1 MKKYHFLSLIL
12 TFAVLLTALTVP
24 ALALDDPDPRCGA
37 AIVVDGDYGE
47 VLYEKNAY
55 DRMYPASI
63 TKIMTSLVV
72 MDALER
78 GDIALDTPVTATATA
93 IDIPYDASNAGIK
106 AGEILTVEQLLY
118 CDMVSSACEACNILG
133 EAVAGSVEAF
143 VEKMNEKAA
152 ELGMKDS
159 HFVNA
164 HGLHDPNHYT
174 TAYDITIMAREAMKN
189 ELFRTIVSTTKYVIP
204 ATNMHAERTIRT
216 TNSLIDN
223 WILAGYTYDKAIGI
237 KTGFTSAAGRCLASA
252 AVDDDGR
259 TFFCVV
265 LGAEN
270 VKEEDGTTTYY
281 AFKESKRLLEW
292 AFDNFE
298 RTVLMDENLVIREVP
313 VTLSDTDHVLVQPV
327 GKVEHTMPVD
337 YDPEK
342 AELVIDLPESVEAPV
357 AKNKKLGTVTLV
369 YEGEELGQLD
379 LVTVNEVAMS
389 ETKYYADVVEKMVEE
404 TVENKWVMGLIV
416 TVVVLIVVLVVV
428 IWVMVAGRRRD
439 RNRYGRYSYSGKK
452 RRY

>member
-1 MKKYHFLSLIL
+1 MKKYHFLNWIPVIAAIL
-12 TFAVLLTALTVP
+12 TLMTVP
-24 ALALDDPDPRCGA
+24 ALALEDPEPQCGA
-37 AIVVDGDYGE
+37 AIVVDGDYDE
-47 VLYEKNAY
+47 VLYAKNAY

-78 GDIALDTPVTATATA
+78 GDITLDTPVTATATA
-93 IDIPYDASNAGIK
+93 ISSIAPDASTAGIK

-133 EAVAGSVEAF
+133 EAVAGSVEGF

-204 ATNMHAERTIRT
+204 ATNMHAERTLRT

-259 TFFCVV
+259 TFYCVV

-327 GKVEHTMPVD
+327 GKVERTMPVD

-342 AELVIDLPESVEAPV
+342 AQLVVDLPESVEAPV
-357 AKNKKLGTVTLV
+357 TKGKVMGKVKLI
-369 YEGEELGQLD
+369 YEGEELGTLD
-379 LVTVNEVAMS
+379 LVTVSAVERS
-389 ETKYYADVVEKMVEE
+389 ETKYYAQVVEE
-404 TVENKWVMGLIV
+404 TVSQWWVKALIIA
-416 TVVVLIVVLVVV
+416 VVVLILILVIV
-428 IWVMVAGRRRD
+428 ICLLVSHRRRE
-439 RNRYGRYSYSGKK
+439 RNRYRRYSYSGKR

>member
-1 MKKYHFLSLIL
+1 MKKYHFLSLFLIL
-12 TFAVLLTALTVP
+12 ALLISMLSVP
-24 ALALDDPDPRCGA
+24 AMALEDPEPRCAA
-37 AIVVDGDYGE
+37 AIIVDGDHDQ
-47 VLYEKNAY
+47 VLYEKNGY
-55 DRMYPASI
+55 ERMFPASI

-72 MDALER
+72 LDALER
-78 GDIALDTPVTATATA
+78 GDITLDTPVTATAAA
-93 IDIPYDASNAGIK
+93 INIPYDASNAGIK
-106 AGEILTVEQLLY
+106 EGEILTVEQLLY

-152 ELGMKDS
+152 ELGMKNS

-189 ELFRTIVSTTKYVIP
+189 ELFRTVVSTTKYVIP
-204 ATNMHAERTIRT
+204 ATNMSGERTIRT

-223 WILAGYTYDKAIGI
+223 WNLAEYTYDKCIGI

-259 TFFCVV
+259 TYYCVV

-292 AFDNFE
+292 AFDNFQ
-298 RTVLMDENLVIREVP
+298 RTVLMDENLVIQEVP
-313 VTLSDTDHVLVQPV
+313 VSVADTDHVLVQPE
-327 GKVEHTMPVD
+327 GKVEQTMPKD
-337 YDPEK
+337 YDPDK

-357 AKNKKLGTVTLV
+357 EKNQKLGSVTLI
-369 YEGEELGQLD
+369 YEGEELGTLD
-379 LVTVNEVAMS
+379 LKTVVGVERS
-389 ETKYYADVVEKMVEE
+389 ETKELVQKVEE
-404 TVENKWVMGLIV
+404 TVEQWWVKALIIAV
-416 TVVVLIVVLVVV
+416 AVLLLLLIIVISIL
-428 IWVMVAGRRRD
+428 ISGRRRD
-439 RNRYGRYSYSGKK
+439 RNRYGKYSYSGRKS
-452 RRY
+452 RY